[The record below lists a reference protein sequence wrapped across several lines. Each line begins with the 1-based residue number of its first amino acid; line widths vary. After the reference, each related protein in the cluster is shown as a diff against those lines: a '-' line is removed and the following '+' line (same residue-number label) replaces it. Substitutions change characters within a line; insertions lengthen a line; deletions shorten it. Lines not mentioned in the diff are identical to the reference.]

1 MHWLPTKLGYHFDC
15 LGMEIGGKEIL
26 SSHKI
31 GKNTKKEGGEKRK
44 KVSTKRGKKTVVHPP
59 PVPLKRNQDL
69 QRLLGKV
76 SNTFYP
82 VTT

>member
-15 LGMEIGGKEIL
+15 LGMGIGGKEIL

-31 GKNTKKEGGEKRK
+31 GKNTKKGGKKEKK
-44 KVSTKRGKKTVVHPP
+44 LVLKEEKKTVVHPP